1 MDSYIAITLFGCF
14 FVLVFIG
21 VPISFSIGIAT
32 VASMLLMFPWDI
44 AAITVSQRL
53 ANGLDNFA
61 LLAIPFFIFA
71 GTLMNSG
78 GIAIRLINLAQVMV
92 GRVPGS
98 LGHVN
103 VLANMMFGSI
113 SGSAVAAAAAVGGT
127 LNPIQT
133 KQGYDPAF
141 STAVN
146 VSSCITGLLIPPSN
160 VLIVFSLTAG
170 GVSVASLFIAGYL
183 PGILMGLAVMIVCG
197 IIAKRRGYPLSERAT
212 FLTAGGVSVA
222 SLFIA
227 GYLPGILMGLAVMI
241 VCGIIAKRRGY
252 PLSERATFAQ
262 ACKAFLDALPSLLL
276 VFIVM
281 GGILGGIFTATEAS
295 AIAVVYTF
303 ILSVLVYREVKW
315 RHLPK
320 LILESVVTT
329 SIVLLLIGFSV
340 GMSWAMTNAD
350 IPYMI
355 SDALMGISDNPLIIL
370 LLINIVLL
378 IVGIFM
384 DMTPAVLIFT
394 PIFLP
399 IAQELGMDPV
409 HFGIMMV
416 ANLCIGLLTPP
427 VGSALFVGCSI
438 SGVKIQHLIKPLL
451 PFYAALLVALM
462 MITYIPQISLFIPQL
477 LGLM

>member
-1 MDSYIAITLFGCF
+1 MESYIALTLFGSF
-14 FVLVFIG
+14 FFLVFLG
-21 VPISFSIGIAT
+21 LPISFAIGIST
-32 VASMLLMFPWDI
+32 LASMLLMFPWDV
-44 AAITVSQRL
+44 AVITVAQRL
-53 ANGLDNFA
+53 ANGLDSFA

-78 GIAIRLINLAQVMV
+78 GIAIRLINLAQIMV
-92 GRVPGS
+92 GRIPGS
-98 LGHVN
+98 LCHVN

-113 SGSAVAAAAAVGGT
+113 SGSAVASAAAVGGT
-127 LNPIQT
+127 LSPIQA
-133 KQGYDPAF
+133 KEGYDPAF

-160 VLIVFSLTAG
+160 VLIVFSLTVG
-170 GVSVASLFIAGYL
+170 GVSVASLFMAGYI
-183 PGILMGLAVMIVCG
+183 PGMLMGLSVMLVCW
-197 IIAKRRGYPLSERAT
+197 IIAKKRGYP
-212 FLTAGGVSVA
+212 VS
-222 SLFIA
+222 
-227 GYLPGILMGLAVMI
+227 PRPT
-241 VCGIIAKRRGY
+241 C
-252 PLSERATFAQ
+252 AQ
-262 ACKAFLDALPSLLL
+262 AAKAFLDAMPSLLL
-276 VFIVM
+276 VIIVM

-303 ILSVLVYREVKW
+303 ILSVLIYREVKW
-315 RHLPK
+315 GDLPR

-355 SDALMGISDNPLIIL
+355 SDTLMGISDNPLLIL
-370 LLINIVLL
+370 LMINIVLL

-399 IAQELGMDPV
+399 IVQQLGMDPV

-416 ANLCIGLLTPP
+416 ANLCVGLLTPP

-438 SGVKIQHLIKPLL
+438 TGVKIQHLIKPLL
-451 PFYAALLVALM
+451 PFYAALFVSLM
-462 MITYIPQISLFIPQL
+462 MITYIPQISLFIPKL